1 MRRWL
6 RYSALGLCGA
16 GHALAG
22 APAWAQA
29 APAAAVAQPEAAGY
43 ADRVLDDS
51 PQAAQEDEPEARDT
65 GWPRGWSIE
74 GQSTQQRGVV
84 RQNSQSLLFS
94 GYLDTPNYGT
104 FSANANLNRDTAPVN
119 GFGLVGTTGTPYSVV
134 PYSYRSGSTWRVDQR
149 GMPFDGGW
157 FGNNSIGNINMA
169 STPLARGVG
178 RVYLPNL
185 PIEGVAASLE
195 QPGRTTFNASAGRLG
210 YFDGLSFQG
219 FSTGRGTA
227 ASAGAQTQLTGGDGP
242 LALGRT
248 DAAVQLIE
256 TRDFNANGV
265 PGFAQNTRSLWTAV
279 SWQGLAPWADSLG
292 TGFGGV
298 ADKVGGLRVQANL
311 AHSAGRPSDA
321 FSFAPRDSATGGW
334 VDAAWR
340 TELMQQAASVFY
352 FEPSLRWG
360 GDSLPS
366 DLRGA
371 SWRGDISTRQWQIG
385 TNIEVSDSVSGLQ
398 RSSVFGNL
406 FGRYRFDSRDAVS
419 ATLAARTGTFAAQSA
434 QVTWEH
440 KSDWGYTQWRTDAG
454 PRQRPARAAHRR
466 RPCLERERDA
476 DASRPRW
483 RSSSRARPGSD
494 RRAVHWG
501 VLGTTPLAAGARL
514 DLSVRG
520 SNGIGDNDARF
531 LSANARLSWP
541 LGLGWSF
548 IAQYTA
554 ARGQESLNPAVV
566 SALTRDPAAGAR
578 RAVEQNL
585 HGGAALRKPRR
596 PDQRAHRRRTRR
608 GRGPARRPRVLR
620 PGQQR
625 PARGERRRRRQRDG
639 GARPPLRGAHR
650 RPGLLQLPVRG
661 GRQPRDRADPGQP
674 AAALEQRGHAF
685 APRPGLRARHRVGRF
700 PDPERALKRR
710 LGFAEARFARVLRP
724 KSLALRRAAGCTGRQ
739 ERPRIPS
746 ALHFSVAPP
755 ISKRPV
761 VDSTPASPVFSWVPP
776 YVRKRVL
783 AGGLHEKRPHCPAAA
798 AAGLHGRDR
807 RRREQRNR
815 TPELQ
820 GGHTARVPR
829 AAGDAGDGR
838 YEYRVWTNKPSVML
852 NGREYRFNRVGE
864 TTLKV
869 PAPPQDLFLIHGL

>member
-22 APAWAQA
+22 APARAQA

-51 PQAAQEDEPEARDT
+51 PQAAAEDESEARET

-74 GQSTQQRGVV
+74 GQSTQQRGIV

-104 FSANANLNRDTAPVN
+104 FSANANLNRDSAPVN

-195 QPGRTTFNASAGRLG
+195 QPGKTTFNASAGRLG

-219 FSTGRGTA
+219 FSAGRGTA
-227 ASAGAQTQLTGGDGP
+227 ASAGAQTQLTGADGP

-311 AHSAGRPSDA
+311 AHSAGRPSDS
-321 FSFAPRDSATGGW
+321 FSFAPRDSASGGW

-340 TELMQQAASVFY
+340 TELLQQAASVFY

-398 RSSVFGNL
+398 RRSVFGNL

-440 KSDWGYTQWRTDAG
+440 KSDWGYTQWRTDLAHGTDLRVLRTGVDHAWSVSETQTLSTSLAVEDSREAG
-454 PRQRPARAAHRR
+454 
-466 RPCLERERDA
+466 L
-476 DASRPRW
+476 
-483 RSSSRARPGSD
+483 D
-494 RRAVHWG
+494 RRSVHWG

-520 SNGIGDNDARF
+520 SNGTGDNDARF

-566 SALTRDPAAGAR
+566 SALTQATLQPVLIAPSSRTFMVALRYESRAGLTSAPIGGAPGAGAGRLEGHVFFDQDNNGRREANEGGVANVTLVLDRRYVARTDAQGFYSFTSVAAGSHEIELIQDNLPLPWSSAGTPSR
-578 RAVEQNL
+578 RVQ
-585 HGGAALRKPRR
+585 
-596 PDQRAHRRRTRR
+596 
-608 GRGPARRPRVLR
+608 V
-620 PGQQR
+620 
-625 PARGERRRRRQRDG
+625 
-639 GARPPLRGAHR
+639 
-650 RPGLLQLPVRG
+650 
-661 GRQPRDRADPGQP
+661 
-674 AAALEQRGHAF
+674 
-685 APRPGLRARHRVGRF
+685 
-700 PDPERALKRR
+700 
-710 LGFAEARFARVLRP
+710 
-724 KSLALRRAAGCTGRQ
+724 
-739 ERPRIPS
+739 
-746 ALHFSVAPP
+746 
-755 ISKRPV
+755 
-761 VDSTPASPVFSWVPP
+761 
-776 YVRKRVL
+776 YVR
-783 AGGLHEKRPHCPAAA
+783 
-798 AAGLHGRDR
+798 D
-807 RRREQRNR
+807 
-815 TPELQ
+815 
-820 GGHTARVPR
+820 TASADFPIQKER
-829 AAGDAGDGR
+829 
-838 YEYRVWTNKPSVML
+838 
-852 NGREYRFNRVGE
+852 
-864 TTLKV
+864 
-869 PAPPQDLFLIHGL
+869 